1 LPVYVPFSF
10 FLFGAAVPISFS
22 SKSDLEITQIHVKL
36 VSKWRRKG
44 INEKITRVLQSA
56 GNLLVSSKFTIRSW
70 LKWSFFFC
78 REAEVKGLGMPS
90 ATTLFV
96 IDKIL

>member
-44 INEKITRVLQSA
+44 IDEKITRVLQSA
-56 GNLLVSSKFTIRSW
+56 GNLLGFQNLRSD
-70 LKWSFFFC
+70 LGWSEVFFFFFFFFFWE
-78 REAEVKGLGMPS
+78 RFKVKGWAL
-90 ATTLFV
+90 L
-96 IDKIL
+96 

>member
-22 SKSDLEITQIHVKL
+22 SKSDLQITEIHVKL

-44 INEKITRVLQSA
+44 IDEKITSVLQSA
-56 GNLLVSSKFTIRSW
+56 GNLLVISKFTIRSW
-70 LKWSFFFC
+70 LEWRVGHAFSNNSI
-78 REAEVKGLGMPS
+78 RNRLDP
-90 ATTLFV
+90 LV
-96 IDKIL
+96 IS